1 MNEGELELRL
11 YKLKEKM
18 KTRRVV
24 IESPAGLLSRIRE
37 RTSMKEED
45 NISRGQSQHHQYE
58 IDLKIKKDEIEW
70 EKQWDKFEAREDLE
84 RKVSLLSQ
92 NIWSLDK
99 ETKKADK
106 KMMIIIVVGVGLLF
120 LIALLSAR
128 AMG

>member
-45 NISRGQSQHHQYE
+45 NIME
-58 IDLKIKKDEIEW
+58 IKPEFHKEFTGMVNKALVKKTKYDEMG
-70 EKQWDKFEAREDLE
+70 EAE
-84 RKVSLLSQ
+84 
-92 NIWSLDK
+92 
-99 ETKKADK
+99 KKADK